1 MTKRVIT
8 TVGTSLF
15 TNYMKKEVK
24 DAPEFKEKGY
34 KSIDSIYGKLE
45 NAEVG
50 ADTKDLAK
58 IIKDY
63 WLDKFRPEASAEIES
78 LIEISKTDDSLLEVF
93 LYSSDTALSKTA
105 ADLIEEYLNTSCPQD
120 KIKITEKKV
129 ISGLKVN
136 DYNRFRS
143 EGVINLFKEINKDII
158 DETYA
163 PYIAINIT
171 GGYKATIPYLTIIGQ
186 INNIPIY
193 YIFEDSGKLIKFP
206 PLPIIFDYG
215 FIGQYL
221 YSFEELT
228 NTQEG
233 IWDSYKAKNQ
243 LPDAFD
249 GYIDSIN
256 DHNGGSLFELNV
268 IGKYLLDRFKN
279 YFLLSVENSCGL
291 FGENPGNR
299 SQILR
304 AIRELYAR
312 LMNEIGNNNL
322 IETDA
327 LRKHITNLGDKNDLR
342 HGSNPLSD
350 MFIFKSTDETQI
362 RIVYQPT
369 LKSGFLS
376 IKIFDY
382 HRGASNFNH
391 SEYINQFSKKIK
403 GKSEFMFTTLAIKK

>member
-15 TNYMKKEVK
+15 TNYMKDEVK
-24 DAPEFKEKGY
+24 ESPEFKEKGY
-34 KSIDSIYGKLE
+34 KSINEIYKRLE
-45 NAEVG
+45 NEEIGV
-50 ADTKDLAK
+50 DTRDLED
-58 IIKDY
+58 IIKKF
-63 WLDKFRPEASAEIES
+63 WLDKFRPKASAEIES
-78 LIEISKTDDSLLEVF
+78 LIEISKIDESSLEVH

-105 ADLIEEYLNTSCPQD
+105 ADLLKEYLNESYPQD
-120 KIKITEKKV
+120 KIKIIEIKV

-136 DYNRFRS
+136 DFDRFKS
-143 EGVINLFKEINKDII
+143 EGVIGLFKEINKDII
-158 DETYA
+158 DENYA
-163 PYIAINIT
+163 AYVAINIT

-206 PLPIIFDYG
+206 PLPITFDYG
-215 FIGQYL
+215 FIGRYL
-221 YSFEELT
+221 SNFEELT
-228 NTQEG
+228 NMQEG
-233 IWDSYKAKNQ
+233 VWNIYKEKNQ
-243 LPDAFD
+243 LPDAFE
-249 GYIDSIN
+249 GYIDTIDDEGASI
-256 DHNGGSLFELNV
+256 FELNA
-268 IGKYLLDRFKN
+268 IGRYLLDRFKN

-291 FGENPGNR
+291 FGENAGNR
-299 SQILR
+299 NQLLR
-304 AIRELYAR
+304 AVKELYAR
-312 LMNEIGNNNL
+312 LMNEIDNNNL
-322 IETDA
+322 AETEA
-327 LRKHITNLGDKNDLR
+327 LSKYITDLGDKNDLR
-342 HGSNPLSD
+342 HGSNPQSG

-403 GKSEFMFTTLAIKK
+403 SKSEFMFTTLAIKK